1 MKPEINNQEILL
13 FIDSRFCSREFCSRD
28 TKLQGLNLNLHRE
41 QLENACWAG
50 MLFEML
56 PELKDA
62 CPFGN
67 KVLIWDIHS
76 AGHLLLVNQ
85 GHSPQPVEKPFSLDP
100 YLFLDDVRS
109 N

>member
-1 MKPEINNQEILL
+1 MKPEITNQEIML

-28 TKLQGLNLNLHRE
+28 DKLQGLNLNLHRE

-56 PELKDA
+56 PELTGCNRLA
-62 CPFGN
+62 N
-67 KVLIWDIHS
+67 KTYIRDIHS
-76 AGHLLLVNQ
+76 AGHFLLVNQ
-85 GHSPQPVEKPFSLDP
+85 GCDPQPVNKPFSIDP
-100 YLFLDDVRS
+100 YLFFDTVRS

>member
-1 MKPEINNQEILL
+1 MKPEITNQEIML

-28 TKLQGLNLNLHRE
+28 NRLNGLDLNLHRE
-41 QLENACWAG
+41 KLENACWAG

-56 PELKDA
+56 PELKDG

-67 KVLIWDIHS
+67 KVFIWDIHS
-76 AGHLLLVNQ
+76 VGHFLMIDQ
-85 GHSPQPVEKPFSLDP
+85 GSTPQPVEKPFSLNP